1 MGHAHAGPDNNLIGK
16 VGMSRVWPQ
25 KVVQSAPQSI
35 SLFAQSSTSLLR
47 GKDSIESCHRQN
59 ELHIFNKLNT
69 GS

>member
-35 SLFAQSSTSLLR
+35 SPV
-47 GKDSIESCHRQN
+47 
-59 ELHIFNKLNT
+59 LHYSEEKT
-69 GS
+69 A